1 VSSRPIGPP
10 PRRLRPGDA
19 SWPSDADWAE
29 LNRQVGGRLLALES
43 PFVACRKAPD
53 GAECAEAL
61 RHLKNPYWLGDQPAL
76 TQTSGWLDAWR
87 SAPSAFAVAAETTDD
102 VAAVVSFA
110 RTHDLR
116 LVVKGGGHSYHGASN
131 SAGSLLL
138 WTRAMNDVVLHEA
151 FVPEGCAETIE
162 PQPAVSVGAGAIWI
176 QVYDAVMTRAG
187 RYVQGGGC
195 MTVGVAGLIQSG
207 GFGSF
212 SKGFGLAA
220 AGLLEAQ
227 VVTADGVTRV
237 VNARNDPDLFW
248 ALKGGGGGTFGVV
261 TRLTLR
267 TRELPPTLGIV
278 FATIRA
284 QSDGAFRDLIA
295 RMIRFYRERLF
306 NPHWGE
312 QIAFEPTNTVRIGMV
327 FQSLSRRDA
336 EEVWRP
342 FFDWVTS
349 SSEDL
354 AWDRPPSVEELP
366 GRQFWDGGVLEQIA
380 PERII
385 ADDRPG
391 AREGSF
397 LWAGNIDEAGWFL
410 HGYSSAWLPATLL
423 ENDRQG
429 ALVEALYAGS
439 RHWGV
444 SLHFNKALAGAS
456 AADLAAARDTAMNPV
471 VLESF
476 ALAVIIAEGPPAYLD
491 TPGARAEATVARS
504 DAAAVRRARDEMS
517 AVVPTPGSYWSES
530 DFFIRDWQD
539 AFWGSNYPRLV
550 AVKRAYDPTG
560 LFFVHH
566 GAGMRRM
573 GRRWLHEARRGR
585 TGLMAA
591 AAGGHLLGRARRRVQ
606 RRAATA
612 PDR

>member
-248 ALKGGGGGTFGVV
+248 ALKGGGEARSGSSRGSRSG
-261 TRLTLR
+261 
-267 TRELPPTLGIV
+267 
-278 FATIRA
+278 RA
-284 QSDGAFRDLIA
+284 SCR
-295 RMIRFYRERLF
+295 
-306 NPHWGE
+306 PHSG
-312 QIAFEPTNTVRIGMV
+312 
-327 FQSLSRRDA
+327 SCSRR
-336 EEVWRP
+336 
-342 FFDWVTS
+342 S
-349 SSEDL
+349 
-354 AWDRPPSVEELP
+354 
-366 GRQFWDGGVLEQIA
+366 GRS
-380 PERII
+380 P
-385 ADDRPG
+385 
-391 AREGSF
+391 
-397 LWAGNIDEAGWFL
+397 
-410 HGYSSAWLPATLL
+410 
-423 ENDRQG
+423 
-429 ALVEALYAGS
+429 
-439 RHWGV
+439 
-444 SLHFNKALAGAS
+444 
-456 AADLAAARDTAMNPV
+456 
-471 VLESF
+471 
-476 ALAVIIAEGPPAYLD
+476 
-491 TPGARAEATVARS
+491 
-504 DAAAVRRARDEMS
+504 
-517 AVVPTPGSYWSES
+517 
-530 DFFIRDWQD
+530 
-539 AFWGSNYPRLV
+539 
-550 AVKRAYDPTG
+550 
-560 LFFVHH
+560 
-566 GAGMRRM
+566 
-573 GRRWLHEARRGR
+573 
-585 TGLMAA
+585 
-591 AAGGHLLGRARRRVQ
+591 
-606 RRAATA
+606 TA
-612 PDR
+612 PFAI